1 MGALRAKM
9 EQDLL
14 IRGLSPNTH
23 EAYIRAVVGLTKYY
37 GRAPDTLSAQ
47 EVQAYL
53 ASLVTERKLAWSSL
67 RVAVHGLRF
76 FYEVTLG
83 RPRARFYIP
92 TVKTPVKQ
100 PEILSRQEVARLV
113 HAVPN
118 RKHRALLMTTYA
130 AGLRV
135 SEVVRLKVTDID
147 SERMALRVELGKGR
161 KDRYTV
167 LSEGLLEELR
177 GYWRLYRPPLWL
189 FPRCGAQHPLTRTTA
204 HRIYHVAKDRAGIHK
219 TGGIHSLRHAFAT
232 HLLEAGIDL
241 PTIQSLLGHDSIRT
255 TSRYLHIVHGG
266 GAERRAALDPLAFAP
281 SSSAA

>member
-14 IRGLSPNTH
+14 IRGLSPLTQD
-23 EAYIRAVVGLTKYY
+23 AYIRAVVGLTKYY
-37 GRAPDTLSAQ
+37 GRAPDTLSEH

-53 ASLVTERKLAWSSL
+53 AALIKERKLAWSTL
-67 RVAVHGLRF
+67 NVTVHGLRF

-83 RPRARFYIP
+83 RPRTRFSIP
-92 TVKTPVKQ
+92 TAKIPATQ

-135 SEVVRLKVTDID
+135 SEVVKLKVADLD
-147 SERMALRVELGKGR
+147 SERMAIRVAEGKGR
-161 KDRYTV
+161 KDRYTL
-167 LSEGLLEELR
+167 LSERLLEELR
-177 GYWRLYRPPLWL
+177 SYWRVYRPPLWL
-189 FPRCGAQHPLTRTTA
+189 FPGRGGQHPLGRSTA
-204 HRIYHVAKDRAGIHK
+204 HHIYQVAKDRAGIRK
-219 TGGIHSLRHAFAT
+219 GGGIHSLRHAFAT

-241 PTIQSLLGHDSIRT
+241 PTIQSLLGHNSIRT

-266 GAERRAALDPLAFAP
+266 GAQRRAALDLLAFDLP
-281 SSSAA
+281 AAA

>member
-14 IRGLSPNTH
+14 IRGLSPLTQ

-53 ASLVTERKLAWSSL
+53 AALVRERGLAWSTL
-67 RVAVHGLRF
+67 NVTVHGLRF

-83 RPRARFYIP
+83 RPRTRFYIP
-92 TVKTPVKQ
+92 TVKTPATQ
-100 PEILSRQEVARLV
+100 PEILSRQEVARLMQ
-113 HAVPN
+113 AVAN

-135 SEVVRLKVTDID
+135 SEVVKLKVGDLD
-147 SERMALRVELGKGR
+147 SERMAMRVAQGKGR
-161 KDRYTV
+161 KDRYTL
-167 LSEGLLEELR
+167 LSERLVEELR
-177 GYWRLYRPPLWL
+177 GYWRVYRPPLWL
-189 FPRCGAQHPLTRTTA
+189 FPGRGAQHPLSRATA
-204 HRIYHVAKDRAGIHK
+204 HHIYHVAKDRAGIRK
-219 TGGIHSLRHAFAT
+219 GGGIHSLRHAFAT

-241 PTIQSLLGHDSIRT
+241 PTIQSLLGHTSLRT

-266 GAERRAALDPLAFAP
+266 GADRRAALDLLAFASP
-281 SSSAA
+281 SVE